1 MHAARLLGWQRGGR
15 HYDDR
20 HAGRAHEIARDTSEQ
35 DAPQRTVAARAGQ
48 EQADLVL
55 ALVEQAPDGIASL
68 EDGLA
73 RDLRGNGR
81 SRLGKAALE
90 LLGVAAVVDGDQPQP
105 GAGRLR
111 RAAPRGR
118 AQPFAVGEPS

>member
-1 MHAARLLGWQRGGR
+1 M
-15 HYDDR
+15 
-20 HAGRAHEIARDTSEQ
+20 
-35 DAPQRTVAARAGQ
+35 AARAGQ

-90 LLGVAAVVDGDQPQP
+90 LLGVAAWWWTAISRSLAP
-105 GAGRLR
+105 
-111 RAAPRGR
+111 AACASRTPRPS
-118 AQPFAVGEPS
+118 AALAVGEPS